1 MKLTKEQQWYLDA
14 DKKGDVKLVT
24 DIKPG
29 TLMAYQ
35 TWSGYRPGS
44 VQFYIIID
52 FDPISKCYTIS
63 ERYSAYDTS
72 KSKFH
77 KIYIYKT
84 DKGNLTDTVVGNFP
98 ESKYLTTFV
107 HTDFIRSN
115 LHIATKAEQK
125 AFHAKN
131 LTDYVSR
138 IGMKFWD
145 IVNNVKKTMDLDD
158 YGIIDMTETKE
169 LVTGSLDDFLEDFND
184 VKKEL
189 KLDKSIF
196 DTAYVEKYLTRKES

>member
-14 DKKGDVKLVT
+14 DKKGDIKLVT

-35 TWSGYRPGS
+35 TWSGYPQGS
-44 VQFYIIID
+44 MKFYIIID
-52 FDPISKCYTIS
+52 FDPATKCYTIS
-63 ERYSAYDTS
+63 ERYSTFDTS
-72 KSKFH
+72 KGKFH

-84 DKGNLTDTVVGNFP
+84 NKGNLTDTVVGRFP
-98 ESKYLTTFV
+98 ESKYFTTFV
-107 HTDFIRSN
+107 HSDFIRSN
-115 LHIATKAEQK
+115 LHIATKVEQK

-145 IVNNVKKTMDLDD
+145 IVTNVKKTMDLDD
-158 YGIIDMTETKE
+158 YGIVDMEEANE
-169 LVTGSLDDFLEDFND
+169 LVKDSLDDFLEDFNE

-189 KLDKSIF
+189 KLDKTIF
-196 DTAYVEKYLTRKES
+196 DTAYVEKYLTGKED